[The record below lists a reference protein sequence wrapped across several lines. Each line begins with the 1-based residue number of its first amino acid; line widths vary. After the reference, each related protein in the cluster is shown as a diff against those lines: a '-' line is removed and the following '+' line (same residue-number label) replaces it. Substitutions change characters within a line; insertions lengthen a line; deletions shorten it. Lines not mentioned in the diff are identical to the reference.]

1 MPTRSSRAQWSGDL
15 KAGRGTMTVG
25 SGAWEGPYSFRSRF
39 EEGEGTNPEEL
50 LAAAHAGCFSM
61 ALSNILAQ
69 AGHPPESVRTRADV
83 HLELGEGGPSIPRID
98 LHLEA
103 DVPGIDED
111 EFLEH
116 AEAAKKGCPVSKL
129 FRADISLDARLV

>member
-15 KAGRGTMTVG
+15 KGGHGTMTVG
-25 SGAWEGPYSFRSRF
+25 NDAWEGPYSFRSRF

-69 AGHPPESVRTRADV
+69 AGHPPEAVRTRADV
-83 HLELGEGGPSIPRID
+83 HLEVGEGGAHIPRVD

-103 DVPGIDED
+103 EVPGISED

-129 FRADISLDARLV
+129 FNADINLDAKLA

>member
-83 HLELGEGGPSIPRID
+83 HLEPGEGGPSIPRID

-111 EFLEH
+111 EFFEH

-129 FRADISLDARLV
+129 FRADISLDAKLV

>member
-61 ALSNILAQ
+61 ALSNILAE

>member
-15 KAGRGTMTVG
+15 KGGRGTMTVG

-83 HLELGEGGPSIPRID
+83 HLEMGEDGPSIPKVD

-103 DVPGIDED
+103 EVPGIDED

-129 FRADISLDARLV
+129 FRAEISLDAKLV

>member
-15 KAGRGTMTVG
+15 KGGRGTMTVG
-25 SGAWEGPYSFRSRF
+25 NGAWEGPYSFRSRF

-50 LAAAHAGCFSM
+50 LAAAHAGCYSM

-69 AGHPPESVRTRADV
+69 AGHPPEAVRTRADV
-83 HLELGEGGPSIPRID
+83 HLELGEAGAHIPRVD

-103 DVPGIDED
+103 EVPGIGED

-129 FRADISLDARLV
+129 FNADISLDAKLV